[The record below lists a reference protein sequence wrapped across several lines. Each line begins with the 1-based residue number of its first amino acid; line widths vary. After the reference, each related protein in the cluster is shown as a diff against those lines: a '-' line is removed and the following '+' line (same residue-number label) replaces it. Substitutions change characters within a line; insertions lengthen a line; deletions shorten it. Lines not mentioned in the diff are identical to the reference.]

1 MTIRPTLSKPTDLLL
16 KLKRE
21 RWRIYHSDD
30 ITDRTDHIYN
40 FCITSN
46 SIKDHIFEHLQ
57 ITSQKEQNTYND
69 EWNKHSFLVSCHE
82 ISKVVKHHTLRNKK
96 GIKKKPKT
104 KRMSKTTIGMV
115 EFYEDV
121 DDGKVFKTF
130 THYNNYEIETMNGEV
145 FLDIDIT
152 QKVIDY
158 WEKYL
163 QDNSIP

>member
-1 MTIRPTLSKPTDLLL
+1 MTIRPTLSKPSDLLL

-21 RWRIYHSDD
+21 RRRILHSND
-30 ITDRTDHIYN
+30 ITDRIDHIYN

-46 SIKDHIFEHLQ
+46 SIRDYIFEHLQ
-57 ITSQKEQNTYND
+57 ITSQKKKNIYYD

-82 ISKVVKHHTLRNKK
+82 ISNVVKHYTLKNRK

-104 KRMSKTTIGMV
+104 KRVTKTTIGMV
-115 EFYEDV
+115 DIYEDV
-121 DDGKVFKTF
+121 DDGKIVRVFTD
-130 THYNNYEIETMNGEV
+130 YNNYEIETMNGEV
-145 FLDIDIT
+145 FSDIDIT
-152 QKVIDY
+152 QQVIDY